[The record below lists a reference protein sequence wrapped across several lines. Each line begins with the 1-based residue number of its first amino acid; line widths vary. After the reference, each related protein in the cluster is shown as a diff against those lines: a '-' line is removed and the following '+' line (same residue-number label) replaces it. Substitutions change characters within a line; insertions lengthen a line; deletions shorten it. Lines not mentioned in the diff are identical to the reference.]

1 MVEVAIS
8 RVCQLERAEANVVKG
23 LIVDAECFV
32 SIFNQL
38 MDREGG
44 IVWLNDSVGDFRRRY
59 NRK

>member
-8 RVCQLERAEANVVKG
+8 RVCQLECAEANVVKG
-23 LIVDAECFV
+23 LIVDAECLV